1 MCKVTDSTGA
11 SIAYGISLISMGL
24 SLILSELEC
33 LYTLSINLFQAIP
46 TFQCIQFTGNMDQW
60 QQCMAIIV

>member
-11 SIAYGISLISMGL
+11 SIAYGICLISMGL

-33 LYTLSINLFQAIP
+33 LYILSINLFQAIP
-46 TFQCIQFTGNMDQW
+46 TFQCIHFTGNMDHW
-60 QQCMAIIV
+60 QQCMAIIF

>member
-1 MCKVTDSTGA
+1 MCKVPDSTGA
-11 SIAYGISLISMGL
+11 SIAYGISVISMGL

-46 TFQCIQFTGNMDQW
+46 TFQCIHFTDDMDHW
-60 QQCMAIIV
+60 QQCMAIIF